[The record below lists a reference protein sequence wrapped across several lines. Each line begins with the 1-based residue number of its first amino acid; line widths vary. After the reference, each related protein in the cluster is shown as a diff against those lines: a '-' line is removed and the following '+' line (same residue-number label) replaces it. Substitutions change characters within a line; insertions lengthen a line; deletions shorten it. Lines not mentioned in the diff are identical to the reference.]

1 MFLLCPI
8 LHETFLPL
16 TAKITLII
24 IFCNLYMPYKSC
36 AVLCMLDAVFGFEVV
51 FISPRSLF
59 CEQVFKWIIN
69 DCYFNFLCLNFPRSK
84 FSWFALIFY
93 QFQLLCSYKVYAYKK
108 LHNLV
113 FSYSGTQFFISNYL
127 GLTLKNSPAQKM
139 KFSIKDF
146 SSKCEQI
153 CRKLRIWPHLLKKP
167 LLKNVIFCAV
177 VEKKMIEN

>member
-24 IFCNLYMPYKSC
+24 IFCNLYMPNKSC

-153 CRKLRIWPHLLKKP
+153 CRKLPIGPHLLKKP
-167 LLKNVIFCAV
+167 LLENVIFCAV
-177 VEKKMIEN
+177 VEKKTIEN